1 MKRYMILFPS
11 LLAVLLIVCAAL
23 YLHKPTFAFTL
34 EKASGD
40 IQQVEGL
47 EYTMTVADASM
58 RWELSGTGKDI
69 TYTTSFLKE
78 GEELF
83 MEYETFKDGF
93 YLYVP
98 RLSQGKQLSDYPLE
112 ITRDIQ
118 DERYEEPVKADFYN
132 IKKVDVDLLVKT
144 DKGYACFP
152 SGLQQQFQS
161 PRSNVVYN
169 HKDNQLYFQSSPEKA
184 GMQKGKGLRHPYVN
198 VKDKTLVTLYDAG
211 NGSSGQYRV
220 FEVKKALQSD
230 DMPDIQQ
237 AREASEVAV
246 FLSFDARVQT
256 VSDMIS
262 YHDRL
267 YAAVLRDNQGWLEI
281 YDASGKLLKEE
292 KLPKNTVFHRFDIQD
307 GKLLILTSRRNQSYL
322 KVYDQDKLVMDIT
335 SPISLSDSKFKLQD
349 ERLYALNLR
358 LPENKTQH
366 FLEISVFDQ
375 SKMVFDGYVKGD
387 YEEDEK
393 ASAFYK
399 KLRDKTKQTIP
410 AMPDV
415 AVRDVYAYGFKE

>member
-1 MKRYMILFPS
+1 MKRHMILLPV
-11 LLAVLLIVCAAL
+11 LLAVLLIVSAAL
-23 YLHKPTFAFTL
+23 YLHKPSFTFTL

-40 IQQVEGL
+40 MQQVEGL

-58 RWELSGTGKDI
+58 RWELSGKGKDI
-69 TYTTSFLKE
+69 SYTTSFLKE
-78 GEELF
+78 REELA
-83 MEYETFKDGF
+83 MEYDSLNEGF
-93 YLYVP
+93 YLYIP
-98 RLSQGKQLSDYPLE
+98 RLLKGKQLTDYE
-112 ITRDIQ
+112 REVSRTIRD
-118 DERYEEPVKADFYN
+118 DRYEEPVKADFYN
-132 IKKVDVDLLVKT
+132 IKQVAVDLLVKT

-152 SGLQQQFQS
+152 SGLQQHFQT
-161 PRSNVVYN
+161 PRSNIVY
-169 HKDNQLYFQSSPEKA
+169 HQKDKQLYFQSNPEKA
-184 GMQKGKGLRHPYVN
+184 GLQKGGGLRHPYVN
-198 VKDKTLVTLYDAG
+198 VNGKTLVTLYDAG

-230 DMPDIQQ
+230 AMPDIQQ
-237 AREASEVAV
+237 AQEASEVEV

-262 YHDRL
+262 YHDQL

-307 GKLLILTSRRNQSYL
+307 GKLMILTSQRDKSYL
-322 KVYDQDKLVMDIT
+322 KVYEQDKLVMDIT

-349 ERLYALNLR
+349 DRLYALNLR
-358 LPENKTQH
+358 IPENNIQH
-366 FLEISVFDQ
+366 ILEISVFDQ

-393 ASAFYK
+393 ASAFYN
-399 KLRDKTKQTIP
+399 KLWDKTNQTIP
-410 AMPDV
+410 AMPYV
-415 AVRDVYAYGFKE
+415 NVRDVYAYGFKD

>member
-1 MKRYMILFPS
+1 M
-11 LLAVLLIVCAAL
+11 
-23 YLHKPTFAFTL
+23 
-34 EKASGD
+34 
-40 IQQVEGL
+40 
-47 EYTMTVADASM
+47 
-58 RWELSGTGKDI
+58 
-69 TYTTSFLKE
+69 
-78 GEELF
+78 
-83 MEYETFKDGF
+83 
-93 YLYVP
+93 
-98 RLSQGKQLSDYPLE
+98 
-112 ITRDIQ
+112 
-118 DERYEEPVKADFYN
+118 
-132 IKKVDVDLLVKT
+132 
-144 DKGYACFP
+144 
-152 SGLQQQFQS
+152 
-161 PRSNVVYN
+161 
-169 HKDNQLYFQSSPEKA
+169 
-184 GMQKGKGLRHPYVN
+184 
-198 VKDKTLVTLYDAG
+198 
-211 NGSSGQYRV
+211 
-220 FEVKKALQSD
+220 QSD